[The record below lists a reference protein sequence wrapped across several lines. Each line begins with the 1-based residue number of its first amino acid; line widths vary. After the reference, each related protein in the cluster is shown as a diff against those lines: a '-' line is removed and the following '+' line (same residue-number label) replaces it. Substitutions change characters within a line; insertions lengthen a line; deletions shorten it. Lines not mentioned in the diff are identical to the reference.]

1 MIQEMNKNMETL
13 IRGWGLPDALKEQ
26 EGDIEYQFN
35 GQRIVNGHEQRYF
48 GDDGGVKFCL
58 YNKINNKPL
67 FSMDFHKIS
76 PLMMKLRRTNEKS
89 ITLQLLYVIDDSLR
103 NKGIA
108 TFYIRKLQEYARDE
122 GMDYINVAPYT
133 DVDIFKNNMAKA
145 LSRSDLIKFYK
156 NLSTPE
162 MPIKII
168 Y

>member
-1 MIQEMNKNMETL
+1 MIRDINENMEAL
-13 IRGWGLPDALKEQ
+13 IRGWGLPQALKEQ

-35 GQRIVNGHEQRYF
+35 GQRIVNKHEQSYF
-48 GDDGGVKFCL
+48 CDEGNVKFCL

-67 FSMDFHKIS
+67 VSIDFHRMS
-76 PLMMKLRRTNEKS
+76 PRAMGLRRTNEKS

-122 GMDYINVAPYT
+122 GMDYISVAPYT

-145 LSRSDLIKFYK
+145 LSRNDLIKFYE
-156 NLSTPE
+156 NLSTPK
-162 MPIKII
+162 MPMKII
-168 Y
+168 L